1 MHKSP
6 ES

>member
-6 ES
+6 N